1 MASGDAEYRAFVGG
15 LAWATDSESLEKA
28 FSPYGFG
35 SHTITIWISCYPI
48 LICDFSPICLRYL
61 LLFFILVTIIND
73 RETGR
78 SRGFGFVT
86 FASEQ
91 SLKDAIEAL
100 NGQDLDGRNITVNEA
115 QARGS
120 GGGGGGGRGGGG
132 YGGGGYGG
140 GRREGGGGG
149 YGGGGYGGG
158 RREGGG
164 GGYNRN
170 GGGGGYGGGG
180 YGGGRDSGYGGERY
194 NRGGGESDGGW
205 RN

>member
-1 MASGDAEYRAFVGG
+1 MASGDVEYRAFVGG

-28 FSPYGFG
+28 FAPYGE
-35 SHTITIWISCYPI
+35 I
-48 LICDFSPICLRYL
+48 LDAK
-61 LLFFILVTIIND
+61 IIND

-86 FASEQ
+86 FATEQ
-91 SLKDAIEAL
+91 SLKDAIEGL

-115 QARGS
+115 QSRGS

-149 YGGGGYGGG
+149 YGGGGGGYGGG

-180 YGGGRDSGYGGERY
+180 GGGYGGGRDSGYGGERY
-194 NRGGGESDGGW
+194 SRGGGESDGGW